1 MSEKRRHHYV
11 PVFLLRHFI
20 DGDKPVHGVRK
31 SINDEGEV
39 VGLSYVPADNP
50 RKIFRENDLYTVG
63 GFCAEDNIAKIE
75 NEASRVLNRIRDSAR
90 KGKLCDITLEDK
102 DKLITFLRLMLG
114 RTSKQLEY
122 MNNIMNEEIFPK
134 ITKKYEP
141 YFGED
146 AIERYS
152 KSAEAK
158 NTKQKIVLDSIA
170 TPHCGSARDR
180 LLERRLD
187 VVKIHPSMKRSFI
200 AGDSIVH
207 NSGLGRENGIFA
219 MPISRDVIIY
229 FEECESLG
237 VDRKECFVE
246 ARGRR
251 GREWVK
257 GINKEIYARSAMVI
271 SSDWALLSRSLVEKK
286 FLDDLENDKIV
297 KRRKPE

>member
-114 RTSKQLEY
+114 RTPKQLG
-122 MNNIMNEEIFPK
+122 I
-134 ITKKYEP
+134 YEQH
-141 YFGED
+141 YE
-146 AIERYS
+146 
-152 KSAEAK
+152 
-158 NTKQKIVLDSIA
+158 
-170 TPHCGSARDR
+170 
-180 LLERRLD
+180 
-187 VVKIHPSMKRSFI
+187 
-200 AGDSIVH
+200 
-207 NSGLGRENGIFA
+207 
-219 MPISRDVIIY
+219 
-229 FEECESLG
+229 
-237 VDRKECFVE
+237 
-246 ARGRR
+246 
-251 GREWVK
+251 
-257 GINKEIYARSAMVI
+257 
-271 SSDWALLSRSLVEKK
+271 
-286 FLDDLENDKIV
+286 
-297 KRRKPE
+297 

>member
-11 PVFLLRHFI
+11 PAFLLKHFI

-31 SINDEGEV
+31 SISDEGEV

-63 GFCAEDNIAKIE
+63 GFCAEDDIAKIE

-90 KGKLCDITLEDK
+90 KGELCDITLEDK
-102 DKLITFLRLMLG
+102 DRLITFLLLMLG
-114 RTSKQLEY
+114 RTPKQLKNLNNL
-122 MNNIMNEEIFPK
+122 MNEKIYPENLRKAELFGGKEFAEWYRKRNEEIKFP
-134 ITKKYEP
+134 
-141 YFGED
+141 
-146 AIERYS
+146 ERV
-152 KSAEAK
+152 
-158 NTKQKIVLDSIA
+158 VLA
-170 TPHCGSARDR
+170 TLADPLPTGNSRDR
-180 LLERRLD
+180 LHERRLD

-207 NSGLGRENGIFA
+207 NSGLRRENGIFA

-229 FEECESLG
+229 FEKCESLG
-237 VDRKECFVE
+237 VDRKERLVE
-246 ARGRR
+246 ARGRL

-271 SSDWALLSRSLVEKK
+271 SSDWALLSRSLVEKR
-286 FLDDLENDKIV
+286 FLDDLEKDKRG
-297 KRRKPE
+297 KGRG